1 MGYNRLEIKK
11 GGTGKEKQSRLQV
24 NTSNNQIHY
33 LKEKE
38 NENE

>member
-1 MGYNRLEIKK
+1 MGYNRLDIKK
-11 GGTGKEKQSRLQV
+11 GGQEKRSNLGNKSTQV
-24 NTSNNQIHY
+24 NNQMHY